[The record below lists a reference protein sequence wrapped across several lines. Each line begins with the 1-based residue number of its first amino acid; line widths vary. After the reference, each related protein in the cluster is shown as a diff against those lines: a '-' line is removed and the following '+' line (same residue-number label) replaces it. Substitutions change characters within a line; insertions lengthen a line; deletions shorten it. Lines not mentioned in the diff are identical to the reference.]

1 MPDQPITPARRS
13 MAGKT
18 VVMTGATSGLGAVAA
33 EELAGRGARLVLVA
47 RDAERAEQSLAR
59 IRARNPGARHSFH
72 RADLSSMAETKRVAA
87 TIAAQEPVID
97 VLANNAGALFGSREV
112 TAEGLERT
120 FATNHMAYV
129 VLTLGLRASLA
140 AANGGRVVNTSSAAH
155 RGSRYDPANVQLLTS
170 YSGWRAYGRSK
181 LYNILFTRELAR
193 RWAPLGVT
201 ANCYHPGVVATRF
214 GDGSGGVLSP
224 LLGLIKI
231 FAITP
236 EKGARTLIY
245 LASSPE
251 AAATTG
257 GYFDKSKLVA
267 PTEAAQDDAAAA
279 ALWRESLAL
288 AGLTD

>member
-1 MPDQPITPARRS
+1 MPDQPTTPTRRS

-47 RDAERAEQSLAR
+47 RDAGRAEQSLAR
-59 IRARNPGARHSFH
+59 IRARNRGERHSFH
-72 RADLSSMAETKRVAA
+72 RADLSSMAETRRVAA
-87 TIAAQEPVID
+87 AIAAEEPVVD

-129 VLTLGLRASLA
+129 VLTLGLRAPLA
-140 AANGGRVVNTSSAAH
+140 AAEGGRVVNTASAAH
-155 RGSRYDPANVQLLTS
+155 RGSRYDPANVQFLTG
-170 YSGWRAYGRSK
+170 YNGLRAYGRSK

-201 ANCYHPGVVATRF
+201 ANCFHPGFVATRF
-214 GDGSGGVLSP
+214 GDESGR
-224 LLGLIKI
+224 LLGPLVGLAKV

-236 EKGARTLIY
+236 EKGARTLIH
-245 LASSPE
+245 LAASPE
-251 AAATTG
+251 AAGTTG
-257 GYFDKSKLVA
+257 GYFDKARPVA
-267 PTEAAQDDAAAA
+267 PTDAAQDDAAAA